1 MRQIDSHK
9 PLMMS
14 SVVVLSLNKS
24 SKSPVNH
31 MGRKR
36 EKHKKIQLWSWRRV
50 SIEKMRKELQL
61 KVEKSLSLC
70 MNWSSWLVFFLD
82 DYIFI
87 TLIYEKTN
95 SRTSIAENNVN
106 EMMSC
111 LQTKIFYLLF
121 IVIRCSSNL
130 NCYWSSHVFC
140 GWFLHIITTTIHL
153 SSFDKSIT
161 EVSSIRY
168 SIALLTIVFLG
179 SFPLSVS
186 LSTREI
192 S

>member
-1 MRQIDSHK
+1 
-9 PLMMS
+9 
-14 SVVVLSLNKS
+14 
-24 SKSPVNH
+24 
-31 MGRKR
+31 
-36 EKHKKIQLWSWRRV
+36 
-50 SIEKMRKELQL
+50 MRKW
-61 KVEKSLSLC
+61 EKNSNWKSKDSLSLC
-70 MNWSSWLVFFLD
+70 MNTSSCRVVFLD

-95 SRTSIAENNVN
+95 SRTSMAENNVN
-106 EMMSC
+106 EIIAY
-111 LQTKIFYLLF
+111 LQTNIFYLLF

-186 LSTREI
+186 LSLYKRDIIESKDRIERGRERARDI
-192 S
+192 QRERENSLS